1 MAKKSVTNRK
11 ASAQVIPGFNAEAS
25 IYVSL
30 ATYRSSGSSGGR
42 LGAVQPQLGGPNCH
56 RVINASISVVPIVD
70 VSTLIS
76 ASRRTVLK
84 LISVAHRRVEQ
95 A

>member
-56 RVINASISVVPIVD
+56 RVNQCVYFCCTYRGCEYID
-70 VSTLIS
+70 FC
-76 ASRRTVLK
+76 
-84 LISVAHRRVEQ
+84 
-95 A
+95 

>member
-11 ASAQVIPGFNAEAS
+11 ASGQLIPGFNAEAS

-42 LGAVQPQLGGPNCH
+42 LGSVRPAIGSIQNCFKICGGDPGCEQCCVCTRRGGHPNDCCF
-56 RVINASISVVPIVD
+56 
-70 VSTLIS
+70 
-76 ASRRTVLK
+76 
-84 LISVAHRRVEQ
+84 
-95 A
+95 